1 MLLLNFVLHCRWLER
16 EYDRSIKSGLYI
28 DFFLKKLAE
37 SFIRNVLISGAYV
50 FGEKYIIE
58 YLTKLMGDRVILFF
72 SSIYSMLVDPK
83 PSITF
88 SFLIFSIYMIGLILL
103 YYTLYI

>member
-1 MLLLNFVLHCRWLER
+1 MLHCQWLER

-50 FGEKYIIE
+50 FGEKYVIE
-58 YLTKLMGDRVILFF
+58 YLTKLMGDRVILLF
-72 SSIYSMLVDPK
+72 SSLYSTLVDPK
-83 PSITF
+83 PSIIF
-88 SFLIFSIYMIGLILL
+88 SFLLWSIYTIGFLFI
-103 YYTLYI
+103 YYIFFI